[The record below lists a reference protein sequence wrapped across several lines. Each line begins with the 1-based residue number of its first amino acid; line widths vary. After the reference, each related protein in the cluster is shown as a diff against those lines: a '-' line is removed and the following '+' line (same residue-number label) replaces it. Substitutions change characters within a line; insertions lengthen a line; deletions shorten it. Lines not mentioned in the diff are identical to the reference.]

1 MIFLLIGGPRDPLKK
16 RNSLSDSIM
25 HLIEDRGE
33 MLKHLRNKSE
43 RYNVFLKKFSLKLC
57 SFWLEREF
65 IFLIFFYKSVLFFF
79 CSSSAFRKIKKKE
92 KLFRI
97 HVRQMVKSQVFYW
110 SVIVCVFLNT
120 VLMSVEHYG
129 QPKWLEKFQGWYC
142 SLQQL
147 LIRFKALGV
156 NAYLSRGVFHSIS
169 RHRRVGW
176 KSDLRSLDIGW
187 LLFYTHFKSSYD

>member
-1 MIFLLIGGPRDPLKK
+1 MFFFLIGGPRDPLKK

-43 RYNVFLKKFSLKLC
+43 RYNVFLKKFSLKLW
-57 SFWLEREF
+57 SFWKGIHLF
-65 IFLIFFYKSVLFFF
+65 VIFYKFFSFFF
-79 CSSSAFRKIKKKE
+79 CSSSAFRKLKKKE

-156 NAYLSRGVFHSIS
+156 KVYSSRGVFHPIS
-169 RHRRVGW
+169 GHRRAGW

-187 LLFYTHFKSSYD
+187 PTFLRSF

>member
-1 MIFLLIGGPRDPLKK
+1 MYFSKSFLW
-16 RNSLSDSIM
+16 NSG
-25 HLIEDRGE
+25 H
-33 MLKHLRNKSE
+33 
-43 RYNVFLKKFSLKLC
+43 F
-57 SFWLEREF
+57 EREF
-65 IFLIFFYKSVLFFF
+65 IFLLFFYKSVFFF
-79 CSSSAFRKIKKKE
+79 FSSSAFRKIKKKE
-92 KLFRI
+92 KLLRI

-156 NAYLSRGVFHSIS
+156 NIYSSRGVFHPIS
-169 RHRRVGW
+169 RHRRAGW
-176 KSDLRSLDIGW
+176 KSDLRYLDIGW
-187 LLFYTHFKSSYD
+187 PTFLHSL

>member
-1 MIFLLIGGPRDPLKK
+1 MFFFLIGGPRDPLKK

-43 RYNVFLKKFSLKLC
+43 RYNVFLKKFFLKL
-57 SFWLEREF
+57 FLIWPGKGIHLF
-65 IFLIFFYKSVLFFF
+65 TIFLQICVFFF

-156 NAYLSRGVFHSIS
+156 NVYLSRGVFHSIS
-169 RHRRVGW
+169 RHRRVG
-176 KSDLRSLDIGW
+176 
-187 LLFYTHFKSSYD
+187 

>member
-1 MIFLLIGGPRDPLKK
+1 MCFLKSFLWNSVHFDLK
-16 RNSLSDSIM
+16 RNS
-25 HLIEDRGE
+25 
-33 MLKHLRNKSE
+33 
-43 RYNVFLKKFSLKLC
+43 SLYY
-57 SFWLEREF
+57 
-65 IFLIFFYKSVLFFF
+65 FFKNLGFFCFFF

-156 NAYLSRGVFHSIS
+156 NVYLSRGVFHSIS

-187 LLFYTHFKSSYD
+187 PTFSHSF

>member
-1 MIFLLIGGPRDPLKK
+1 
-16 RNSLSDSIM
+16 M

-43 RYNVFLKKFSLKLC
+43 RYNVFLKKFSLN
-57 SFWLEREF
+57 SGHFEREF
-65 IFLIFFYKSVLFFF
+65 IFLLFFYKSVFFF
-79 CSSSAFRKIKKKE
+79 FSSSAFRKIKKKE
-92 KLFRI
+92 KLLRI

-147 LIRFKALGV
+147 
-156 NAYLSRGVFHSIS
+156 
-169 RHRRVGW
+169 
-176 KSDLRSLDIGW
+176 
-187 LLFYTHFKSSYD
+187 